1 MVATEVAL
9 TGMAGTGAACRGT
22 VQAALAAT
30 GGGFICS
37 VDRHL
42 SGWHRRGPHR
52 AAQQLRNMAIYQ
64 HPGKKNSGSTNGGCG
79 AFQSSNSTVPGKTLR
94 ICQLDLTVSSESSC

>member
-52 AAQQLRNMAIYQ
+52 AAQQLRNMATYQ
-64 HPGKKNSGSTNGGCG
+64 HPGKKNSGSTNGG
-79 AFQSSNSTVPGKTLR
+79 VWR
-94 ICQLDLTVSSESSC
+94 IPEFKLHSARENTADLPT

>member
-42 SGWHRRGPHR
+42 SGWHR
-52 AAQQLRNMAIYQ
+52 AAQQLRNMAICQ
-64 HPGKKNSGSTNGGCG
+64 HPGKK
-79 AFQSSNSTVPGKTLR
+79 TLEAPMGVWR
-94 ICQLDLTVSSESSC
+94 IPEFKLHSARENTADLPT